1 MAITHQLHEHQKPCT
16 IEKSWD
22 VTSVEKTHTK
32 KHVNVFLFLKKIFY
46 REILL
51 PKVGQSIVLVWF
63 AKLFPQ
69 LYIVLPVIREEVSDG
84 PALCGFN
91 INSKINIEITISTER
106 YLPSLLLELGWGVA
120 CMRSIPQSNDGDT
133 PRAGRT
139 SSPTL
144 MGGGQPGLWAHQ
156 RAFGSW

>member
-1 MAITHQLHEHQKPCT
+1 M
-16 IEKSWD
+16 
-22 VTSVEKTHTK
+22 EKTHTK
-32 KHVNVFLFLKKIFY
+32 KHVNVCLFLKKLFY

-91 INSKINIEITISTER
+91 INSKINNEITISTER
-106 YLPSLLLELGWGVA
+106 LNHPNYL
-120 CMRSIPQSNDGDT
+120 N
-133 PRAGRT
+133 
-139 SSPTL
+139 
-144 MGGGQPGLWAHQ
+144 
-156 RAFGSW
+156 